1 MGVGG
6 PHAIHVPRKPI
17 VAVIGASRAASSTL
31 DIAEEVGR
39 LIGLERW
46 HLLTGGG
53 GGVMEAA
60 CRDFQSVKGGES
72 GMAIGIL
79 PSDDTAFANRF
90 VDIAIPTGLGIARNA
105 VIARAANALV
115 AVGGCSGTLSEI
127 ALAWQMGRPV
137 AACMLSGGWAE
148 KLGGT
153 AIDDR
158 FTEPVFAAQKASEA
172 ISFVKSKV
180 SSVLS

>member
-1 MGVGG
+1 MGVGD
-6 PHAIHVPRKPI
+6 PHPIHVPRKPV
-17 VAVIGASRAASSTL
+17 VAVIGASSAGPGTL
-31 DIAEEVGR
+31 DIAEEVGS
-39 LIGLERW
+39 LIGLEHW

-60 CRDFQSVKGGES
+60 CKGFQSVKVGES
-72 GMAIGIL
+72 GIAIGIL

-90 VDIAIPTGLGIARNA
+90 LDIAIPTGLGIARNA
-105 VIARAANALV
+105 VIARTANALV
-115 AVGGCSGTLSEI
+115 AVGGCSGTLSEM
-127 ALAWQMGRPV
+127 ALAWQLGRPV
-137 AACMLSGGWAE
+137 AACMESGGWAE

-158 FTEPVFAAQKASEA
+158 FAEPVFAARTARDA

-180 SSVLS
+180 SSNLS